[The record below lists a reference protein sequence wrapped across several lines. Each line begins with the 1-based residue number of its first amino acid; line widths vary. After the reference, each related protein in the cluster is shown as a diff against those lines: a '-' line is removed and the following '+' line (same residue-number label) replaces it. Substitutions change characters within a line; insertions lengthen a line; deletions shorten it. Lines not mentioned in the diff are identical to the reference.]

1 MGATPEQLAEWGY
14 EVELVPSLDAKI
26 DDCIRLAGP
35 PQTQCWAEATR
46 VLAEEIVPAVP
57 ILTQRSAR
65 RSSRV
70 RAASW
75 TTDGVLSS
83 RFSPDQIALALE

>member
-65 RSSRV
+65 FVSGRV
-70 RAASW
+70 ASW
-75 TTDGVLSS
+75 TTDGVFVVHSL
-83 RFSPDQIALALE
+83 DQIALALE